1 MEVQGR
7 TTSDI
12 EHMCADT
19 PRSGKRHHI
28 LPVALSATLGSILFG
43 YDTGVISGALPYMY
57 MPDAAN
63 GLHITAVAEG
73 GVTAILA
80 VGGAFG
86 AIFGGRLSDR
96 FGRRHNLLM
105 LAFIFLA
112 VAIGAS
118 VSPNV
123 WWLYAFRFIM
133 GFAVGGAS
141 ATVPVYLSETAP
153 RAIRGSIVAMDQFM
167 IVLGQL
173 IAFSVNGVVAQA
185 SGGPELT
192 IDRDPSGRLA
202 PGVHTWDSV
211 LGLQASHGGSMS
223 VAAWNQF
230 VANLQITG
238 GNGSTWRVM
247 ILICSVPA
255 IALWICMH
263 RMPESPRWYASKKRY
278 YDFIGSLKRLRPAD
292 DSELVAE
299 AGETIALSESLE
311 KIHRATLKDLL
322 TTPWLRRIFWIG
334 LALSL
339 ANKTSGVDTVMFY
352 APKVLSYAG
361 VGTSASITLQ
371 VVNGVVGVIG
381 ALLGILIMSKLP
393 RRKVLLSTLTL
404 CAVFLLAIAGLFKFL
419 IEPRLAAGGQPPLG
433 VAIAVL
439 VLMALFMLVVQ
450 GGNGSVVWTM
460 LGEIFPSQIRGLAS
474 GIVIAAGWLA
484 SAGTMF
490 AFPSMMASIGGGYSY
505 LVFAA
510 INVVWL
516 VILARIMPETF
527 GKSLEEVEVEFRGA
541 ADVKE
546 FTETVAAV
554 PDNHRTIN

>member
-1 MEVQGR
+1 MGVQGS
-7 TTSDI
+7 TTVDI
-12 EHMCADT
+12 DQLCTDT
-19 PRSGKRHHI
+19 PPSGKHHHI

-57 MPDAAN
+57 MPGAAK
-63 GLHITAVAEG
+63 GLHITAVEEG

-96 FGRRHNLLM
+96 FGRRHNLLL
-105 LAFIFLA
+105 LAFIFLG
-112 VAIGAS
+112 VAIGAA

-153 RAIRGSIVAMDQFM
+153 RHIRGSIVAMDQFM

-192 IDRDPSGRLA
+192 IARDPSGTLA

-211 LGLQASHGGSMS
+211 LNLASSHGGAMS
-223 VAAWNQF
+223 AEAWNQF

-238 GNGSTWRVM
+238 GNGGTWRVM

-263 RMPESPRWYASKKRY
+263 RMPESPRWYASRKRY
-278 YDFIGSLKRLRPAD
+278 YDFIGSLKRIRPEN
-292 DSELVAE
+292 STELATE
-299 AGETIALSESLE
+299 AGETIALSESLD
-311 KIHRATLKDLL
+311 KIRKATLKDLF
-322 TTPWLRRIFWIG
+322 TTAWLRRIFWIG
-334 LALSL
+334 LALSF

-371 VVNGVVGVIG
+371 IVNGVVGVIG
-381 ALLGILIMSKLP
+381 ALLGIFIMSKLP
-393 RRKVLLSTLTL
+393 RRKVLLTTLAL
-404 CAVFLLAIAGLFKFL
+404 CATFLLAIAGLFKFL
-419 IEPRLAAGGQPPLG
+419 IEPRLAAGGHPPLG
-433 VAIAVL
+433 VAISVL

-484 SAGTMF
+484 SAITMF
-490 AFPSMMASIGGGYSY
+490 AFPSMMAGIGGGYSY
-505 LVFAA
+505 LVFAV
-510 INVVWL
+510 INLLWL
-516 VILARIMPETF
+516 AILAKIMPETF

-541 ADVKE
+541 ADVEE
-546 FTETVAAV
+546 FMDIVE
-554 PDNHRTIN
+554 DK

>member
-1 MEVQGR
+1 MGAQTPSGVDVEQLCSEV
-7 TTSDI
+7 
-12 EHMCADT
+12 A
-19 PRSGKRHHI
+19 PSGKHHRI

-57 MPDAAN
+57 MPGVAK
-63 GLHITAVAEG
+63 GLHITAVEEG

-80 VGGAFG
+80 VGAAFG
-86 AIFGGRLSDR
+86 AILGGRLSDR
-96 FGRRHNLLM
+96 YGRRHNLLM
-105 LAFIFLA
+105 LAFIFLG
-112 VAIGAS
+112 VAIGAA

-153 RAIRGSIVAMDQFM
+153 RHIRGSIVAMDQFM

-192 IDRDPSGRLA
+192 VTSDPSGTLS

-211 LGLQASHGGSMS
+211 LNLAASHGGTMS
-223 VAAWNQF
+223 AAAWNQF
-230 VANLQITG
+230 VANLSISG
-238 GNGSTWRVM
+238 GNGGTWRIM

-263 RMPESPRWYASKKRY
+263 RMPESPRWYATQKRY
-278 YDFIGSLKRLRPAD
+278 YDFVGSLKRIRPAD
-292 DSELVAE
+292 SPGLVTE
-299 AGETIALSESLE
+299 AREGIALSDSLE
-311 KIHRATLKDLL
+311 NADRATLKDLF

-334 LALSL
+334 LVLSL

-361 VGTSASITLQ
+361 LDTSASITLQ
-371 VVNGVVGVIG
+371 IVNGVVGIAG
-381 ALLGILIMSKLP
+381 ALIGILIMSKLP
-393 RRKVLLSTLTL
+393 RRRVLLPALGL
-404 CAVFLLAIAGLFKFL
+404 CAAILLAIAGLFAFV
-419 IEPRLAAGGQPPLG
+419 IEPRLAAGGRPPLG
-433 VAIAVL
+433 VAVAVL

-450 GGNGSVVWTM
+450 GGNGTVVWAL

-474 GIVIAAGWLA
+474 GIVIAAGWIA
-484 SAGTMF
+484 SAITMF
-490 AFPSMMASIGGGYSY
+490 AFPSMMAGIGGGYSY

-510 INVVWL
+510 INILWL
-516 VILARIMPETF
+516 VILAKIMPETS
-527 GKSLEEVEVEFRGA
+527 GKSLEEVEVEFRG
-541 ADVKE
+541 VSG
-546 FTETVAAV
+546 TEDLARAGDTSV
-554 PDNHRTIN
+554 

>member
-1 MEVQGR
+1 MGVQGS
-7 TTSDI
+7 TTVDVGQL
-12 EHMCADT
+12 CADT
-19 PRSGKRHHI
+19 PPSGKHHRI
-28 LPVALSATLGSILFG
+28 VPVALSATLGSILFG

-57 MPDAAN
+57 MPNAAR
-63 GLHITAVAEG
+63 GLHITAVEEG

-96 FGRRHNLLM
+96 YGRRHNLLM
-105 LAFIFLA
+105 LAFIFLG
-112 VAIGAS
+112 VAIGAA

-153 RAIRGSIVAMDQFM
+153 RQIRGSIVAMDQFM

-173 IAFSVNGVVAQA
+173 IAFSVNGIVAQA

-192 IDRDPSGRLA
+192 IARDSSGALS

-211 LGLQASHGGSMS
+211 LDLQAAHGGTMS

-238 GNGSTWRVM
+238 GNGSTWRIM
-247 ILICSVPA
+247 ILLCSVPA

-263 RMPESPRWYASKKRY
+263 RMPESPRWYASKRRY
-278 YDFIGSLKRLRPAD
+278 YEFIGSLKRIRPQ
-292 DSELVAE
+292 DSTELATE

-311 KIHRATLKDLL
+311 NTQKATLKDLFS
-322 TTPWLRRIFWIG
+322 TPWLRRILWIG
-334 LALSL
+334 LALSF

-352 APKVLSYAG
+352 APKVLAYAG

-371 VVNGVVGVIG
+371 IVNGIVGVIG
-381 ALLGILIMSKLP
+381 ALVGIFIMSKLP
-393 RRKVLLSTLTL
+393 RRKVLLTT
-404 CAVFLLAIAGLFKFL
+404 LAICAACLLGIAALFKFL
-419 IEPRLAAGGQPPLG
+419 IEPRLAAGDHPPLS

-439 VLMALFMLVVQ
+439 ALMAVFMLVVQ

-484 SAGTMF
+484 SAVTMF
-490 AFPSMMASIGGGYSY
+490 AFPSMMAGIGGGYSY

-510 INVVWL
+510 INVLWL
-516 VILARIMPETF
+516 IILARIMPETF

-541 ADVKE
+541 KDTDSLAE
-546 FTETVAAV
+546 RPASMS
-554 PDNHRTIN
+554 